1 MRVVRSHSKSLNY
14 VPTTSNKQDIRKY
27 IMRGTIRDA
36 IWADVT
42 GRRWLAPEIANQKLA
57 SNRRFGMDGRYGSA
71 G

>member
-1 MRVVRSHSKSLNY
+1 MRVVRSSLKSLNY
-14 VPTTSNKQDIRKY
+14 VPTTPNKQYVSKH
-27 IMRGTIRDA
+27 IMRDTIRDA